1 MRLRR
6 LDLTRYGKFTDR
18 SIDFGEVQNGA
29 PDLHVIY
36 GPNEAG
42 KSTAI
47 SAFLDLLFGID
58 ARSNYGFLHP
68 YATMRVGACLELL
81 TGVREVQR
89 IKKTQNSLLD
99 LNGNPVPDN
108 LFAGDLGG
116 IQRSA
121 YETMFSLDDATLETG
136 GNNILA
142 SKGDLGQ
149 LLFSASAGIGDL
161 SRNLAEL
168 KTEADAFY
176 KPRARS
182 GDLADLKSK
191 LVALKQD
198 KERVDTL
205 ASHYGQLVVERDNAR
220 AQHETANAE
229 RSILQ
234 SRLDQVL
241 RLRSTLPRLN
251 ALRELQSK
259 ISSMEDLPELPH
271 GWDVEITGLQAD
283 DISLETQQ
291 ALLQDQIAALE
302 LELQELSVDTSA
314 LAIAKRLS
322 DTAGMRDR
330 FTGAV
335 RSLPARRLDLRD
347 SESTIAGL
355 LRRLE
360 QQSVSDPGD
369 LILTAKTEIALRA
382 LIESRSGIDTT
393 LQSARDEFEQAQLRL
408 QEAIERLSSTLGTA
422 QDDAGDRRETH
433 ELVLAP
439 VIARARESDHI
450 QRRRLARH
458 ARDEKAEELTLRLSA
473 LVPWKGDT
481 PELLS
486 LSIPDPVL
494 LETWKTAFS
503 AAAKDMESRE
513 GEVLRLE
520 SELTRIGAE
529 AESYMSVS
537 GLTSDA
543 DAARVRAQREKAW
556 SLHRAALDASTAD
569 SFETALREDDV
580 AMAARSAQAEQ
591 VARLN
596 QLLRD
601 TAVRQAELDQAKIFA
616 TSARTNLESLKAVI
630 LEAARGIGLGRLED
644 PQPAQ
649 LQDWLAR
656 RRLALD
662 SLANLKK
669 HEREIVEAD
678 EDAETIRAGLLD
690 ALRRIDRQQDDTAR
704 TEDLLQVSDDIIA
717 RSLEAK
723 SLREAVRLN
732 RGDCERRK
740 KVLDDAVAAES
751 DWTRQWEHGCSGCW
765 LGASGTTPP
774 LSFVREILPLLAQ
787 LATENVTRLQ
797 FLTRIQKMESDQEEF
812 SVAVRA
818 LAEEL
823 GIDHGTRDAVE
834 LFDEIESRVTA
845 ATLGQSKKDEKGES
859 LRKLQEKRLEVEGS
873 RRRHDRRKA
882 EMLSYFGVFSL
893 ADVARNIVQI
903 DDRKR
908 MKREAGETVAEIV
921 AALEAR
927 NFEEAEAELDHADRD
942 ALDREAQELT
952 GLRADQNTLCE
963 EWSAR
968 YRLAQ
973 GKVEAIG
980 GDDTVAR
987 IEEQKQTIL
996 LNIEE
1001 RAHRYLRL
1009 RIGTA
1014 AAEQALRMYRDRHRG
1029 SMMARASNAF
1039 HTISRGAYAKLATQP
1054 DADTEVLVAVGA
1066 GGSSKVASRLSKGT
1080 RFQLYLSLRVAG
1092 YHEFAQTRTTVPF
1105 IADDIMETFDDFRAE
1120 EAFRLFGEMAS
1131 VGQVIYFTHHQHLL
1145 EIVRKVCSGA
1155 KIHHLAPDAPAVQL
1169 AVSNDVPVPRVV

>member
-6 LDLTRYGKFTDR
+6 LDLTRYGNFTDR
-18 SIDFGEVQNGA
+18 SLDFGEVQNGA

-58 ARSNYGFLHP
+58 PRSNYGFLHP

-99 LNGNPVPDN
+99 LDGNPVPDN

-116 IQRSA
+116 IQRGA

-136 GNNILA
+136 GNNILT

-168 KTEADAFY
+168 KTEADAFH

-182 GDLADLKSK
+182 GELADLKSK

-198 KERVDTL
+198 KERIDTL
-205 ASHYGQLVVERDNAR
+205 ASHYAQSVVERDNAR
-220 AQHETANAE
+220 AQYETANAE
-229 RSILQ
+229 RSTLQ
-234 SRLDQVL
+234 SRLDRVL

-251 ALRELQSK
+251 ALRELRSK
-259 ISSMEDLPELPH
+259 ICSMEQLPEVPH

-283 DISLETQQ
+283 DISLESQHT
-291 ALLQDQIAALE
+291 LLQEQIAALE
-302 LELQELSVDTSA
+302 AGLQTLAVDTIA
-314 LAIAKRLS
+314 LGIAKRLS

-330 FTGAV
+330 YTGAL
-335 RSLPARRLDLRD
+335 RSLPGRRLDLRD
-347 SESTIAGL
+347 SDSTIGGL
-355 LRRLE
+355 LRRIE
-360 QQSVSDPGD
+360 QQNVLNPGD
-369 LILTAKTEIALRA
+369 LILTAKTEGALRA
-382 LIESRSGIDTT
+382 LFESRSGIDTT
-393 LQSARDEFEQAQLRL
+393 LQSARGELDQAQSRL
-408 QEAIERLSSTLGTA
+408 QEAIEKLSSTLGTTR
-422 QDDAGDRRETH
+422 DDAGDRRD

-450 QRRRLARH
+450 QRRRLARR

-473 LVPWKGDT
+473 LAPWKGEAS
-481 PELLS
+481 ELLR
-486 LSIPDPVL
+486 LTIPDAVL
-494 LETWKTAFS
+494 LETWKAAFS

-529 AESYMSVS
+529 AESYMTVS
-537 GLTSDA
+537 GLCSDA
-543 DAARVRAQREKAW
+543 DAARVRGQREKAW

-580 AMAARSAQAEQ
+580 ATAARAAQADQ
-591 VARLN
+591 VTRLN

-601 TAVRQAELDQAKIFA
+601 TAVRQAELDQAEILK
-616 TSARTNLESLKAVI
+616 TSACTALESLKAVI
-630 LEAARGIGLGRLED
+630 LEAARGIGLGGLDD

-662 SLANLKK
+662 SLTNLNK
-669 HEREIVEAD
+669 HEREIVQAD
-678 EDAETIRAGLLD
+678 EDAETIRAGLLG
-690 ALRRIDRQQDDTAR
+690 ALKRIDRQQDDAAR
-704 TEDLLQVSDDIIA
+704 TEDLLQVADDVIA
-717 RSLEAK
+717 RSIEAK

-732 RGDCERRK
+732 RSDCEGRK
-740 KVLDDAVAAES
+740 KVLDGAVAAES
-751 DWTRQWEHGCSGCW
+751 DWMQQWEHTCSGCW
-765 LGASGTTPP
+765 LGASGIPP
-774 LSFVREILPLLAQ
+774 ALPWVREILPLLAQ

-797 FLTRIQKMESDQEEF
+797 FITRIQKMESDQEEF
-812 SVAVRA
+812 SSAVRS

-823 GIDHGTRDAVE
+823 GLDQGGDVVE
-834 LFDEIESRVTA
+834 LFDEIESRVTE
-845 ATLGQSKKDEKGES
+845 ATLGQSKKDEKSDS
-859 LRKLQEKRLEVEGS
+859 LRKLQEKRLEVADS

-882 EMLSYFGVFSL
+882 EMLAYFGVASL
-893 ADVARNIVQI
+893 ADVARDIMQI
-903 DDRKR
+903 DERER
-908 MKREAGETVAEIV
+908 MKREAGETVTEIV
-921 AALEAR
+921 ATLEVR
-927 NFEEAEAELDHADRD
+927 NFEEAEAELIHADRD
-942 ALDREAQELT
+942 VLDREAQELT

-968 YRLAQ
+968 YRLAH

-980 GDDTVAR
+980 GDDAAAR
-987 IEEQKQTIL
+987 IEEQKRTIL
-996 LNIEE
+996 LSIDE

-1009 RIGTA
+1009 RIGAA

-1054 DADTEVLVAVGA
+1054 DKNTEVLVAVGA
-1066 GGSSKVASRLSKGT
+1066 GGSSKVAPQLSKGT

-1120 EAFRLFGEMAS
+1120 EAFRLFGEMAC

-1145 EIVRKVCSGA
+1145 EIVRKVCPGA
-1155 KIHHLAPDAPAVQL
+1155 KIHHLSPDAPAVQL
-1169 AVSNDVPVPRVV
+1169 AVSNDVILPRL